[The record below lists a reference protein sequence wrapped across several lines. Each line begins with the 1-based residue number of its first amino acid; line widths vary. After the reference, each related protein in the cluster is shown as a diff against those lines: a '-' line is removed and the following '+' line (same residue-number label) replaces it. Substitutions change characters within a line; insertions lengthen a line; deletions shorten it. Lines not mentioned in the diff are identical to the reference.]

1 MPWSKVEIGELLLL
15 EKGHEMQQI
24 VGVGRQR
31 VGRTPPST
39 QVPQEA
45 SYNGNGLAVIIEQ
58 FKGFVM
64 VIVLADMVDAHG
76 SLAPSL
82 ASKHLF
88 LSRTNAQQGYKCPH
102 NSETPF
108 EQRFQGLL
116 RQAWKLRRW
125 HVIVAEPGSGKTMGI
140 RDLSAQASREVGGM
154 GGRLYP
160 VLAVTA
166 PKNDPKE
173 AALGNFL
180 LTALGLGARGRWSE
194 RKYLLFELLLQYGVE
209 CLVIDD
215 AHDLSMPHLIFLKEL
230 TDQLQLTHPPY
241 ALGFCLVSAGRGA
254 TIPLKDVFDQPET
267 MWMQFRRRLDRLYPY
282 CRVASHTEGE
292 VRDILLALEHIY
304 RPSFPALN
312 LQQWTGSM
320 YTWLTHPLLDPQKS
334 GRVLMDHLMKLV
346 TTALQWSYAKAE
358 EDVSP
363 EHLEAAADQ
372 LTLRRDKIHVVDAEQ
387 VKKEGESEKQESPE
401 EPGESK
407 PKEKKAEKR
416 GKKKRSSEES
426 EPPNPK

>member
-1 MPWSKVEIGELLLL
+1 MKRATLPL
-15 EKGHEMQQI
+15 
-24 VGVGRQR
+24 
-31 VGRTPPST
+31 
-39 QVPQEA
+39 
-45 SYNGNGLAVIIEQ
+45 
-58 FKGFVM
+58 FDGF
-64 VIVLADMVDAHG
+64 I
-76 SLAPSL
+76 
-82 ASKHLF
+82 
-88 LSRTNAQQGYKCPH
+88 
-102 NSETPF
+102 ETPF

-140 RDLSAQASREVGGM
+140 CDLSAQASREVGGM

-194 RKYLLFELLLQYGVE
+194 RKYLLFDLLLQYGVE

-241 ALGFCLVSAGRGA
+241 VLGLCLVAAGRGA

-267 MWMQFRRRLDRLYPY
+267 MWMQFRRRLDRVQAY
-282 CRVASHTEGE
+282 CRIASHTEAE
-292 VRDILLALEHIY
+292 VRDILLALERIY
-304 RPSFPALN
+304 RPSFPELN
-312 LQQWTGSM
+312 LCQWTGSI

-334 GRVLMDHLMKLV
+334 GRVIMDNLMKLV
-346 TTALQWSYAKAE
+346 TTALEWSYAQGEK
-358 EDVSP
+358 DVSP
-363 EHLEAAADQ
+363 NMLEAAAES
-372 LTLRRDKIHVVDAEQ
+372 LTLHRDVIRVVDAQ
-387 VKKEGESEKQESPE
+387 PPAGEKLP
-401 EPGESK
+401 
-407 PKEKKAEKR
+407 
-416 GKKKRSSEES
+416 
-426 EPPNPK
+426 